1 MITESISCVSDRV
14 AGADLNTSNLID
26 NLLDVNT
33 SREIVNAPYAAIQDI
48 QLDLES
54 FIFGLSELYMLV
66 DSRSELGVRILLLK
80 KCVEDTKSKIDRLVK

>member
-1 MITESISCVSDRV
+1 MITESISCVSERV

-33 SREIVNAPYAAIQDI
+33 SKEIVHAPYTAIKDI
-48 QLDLES
+48 QLDLAS
-54 FIFGLSELYMLV
+54 FIFGLSELYMRV
-66 DSRSELGVRILLLK
+66 DRQSKLGVRIFLLK